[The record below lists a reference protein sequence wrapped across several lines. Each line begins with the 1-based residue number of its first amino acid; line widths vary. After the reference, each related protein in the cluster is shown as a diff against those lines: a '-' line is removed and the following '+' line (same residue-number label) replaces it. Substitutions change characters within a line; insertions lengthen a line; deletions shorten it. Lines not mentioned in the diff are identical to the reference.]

1 MVLITEDLVRQRSEH
16 NNCEI
21 STLEEISLHQQ
32 DIEKIEHIDR
42 WCRDLKILYFQNN
55 LIPKLEN
62 LGKLKKLEYLNL
74 ALNNIECI
82 ENLEGCEFLN
92 KLDLTINFVG
102 ELTSVASLKHNVH
115 LKELFLMGNPCTEFE
130 GYRQFVIAT
139 LPQLKQLDGKEI
151 DRSEQIQALQ
161 DYPEVRRQV
170 LEQQQAYLLK
180 RAREK
185 KEAQKYLEKKGNK
198 EKAEEKRKPG
208 FDGRWY
214 TDINTIS
221 DHGKNTKDKQNNG
234 HSEEEQDHKVID
246 EDEMNKSFWEE
257 PTAFT
262 PESRLETHRY
272 LEEKR
277 KIKEEN
283 KDKKQKPQRMLINA
297 EGRVLNV
304 NEPKIDFTLTDDEEN
319 NQIVLDLAVYRY
331 LDTSLL
337 DIDIQTT
344 YVRVMVKGKA
354 FQLVLPAEVKPDS
367 SFAKRSQTT
376 GHLLVKMPKAE
387 EMVRSRSKN
396 KSTIPSVAT
405 DKQKDVTRTTQRI
418 EKLEVDPSK
427 HSRVDVTNIVKD
439 KKPVAEGPIKF
450 RQESVTERNC
460 NHDDFLD
467 NPEVPPLLE

>member
-1 MVLITEDLVRQRSEH
+1 LITEDLVRQRSEH

-214 TDINTIS
+214 TDINTIFLFNFFS
-221 DHGKNTKDKQNNG
+221 CEHVQNNG

-304 NEPKIDFTLTDDEEN
+304 NEPKYVKI
-319 NQIVLDLAVYRY
+319 Y

-376 GHLLVKMPKAE
+376 GHLLVKMPK
-387 EMVRSRSKN
+387 VHSK
-396 KSTIPSVAT
+396 
-405 DKQKDVTRTTQRI
+405 TTQRI

-427 HSRVDVTNIVKD
+427 HSRIDVTNIVKD